1 MGGAAKGMVCWGSH
15 QHRELS
21 ARLAGWLAGDA
32 RPSGPRLC
40 PPPGRE
46 ETAGSSSPIG
56 ESFISLFLQ

>member
-15 QHRELS
+15 QHRGLS
-21 ARLAGWLAGDA
+21 ARLAGWLTGMLA
-32 RPSGPRLC
+32 RVAPASALL
-40 PPPGRE
+40 PGRE